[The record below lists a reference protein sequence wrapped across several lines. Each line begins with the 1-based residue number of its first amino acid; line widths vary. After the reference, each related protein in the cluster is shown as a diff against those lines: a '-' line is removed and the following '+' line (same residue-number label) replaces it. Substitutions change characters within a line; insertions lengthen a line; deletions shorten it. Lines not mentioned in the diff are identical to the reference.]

1 MVQYVDCSGEGK
13 DILLRL
19 RNFLQKSSYHCSI
32 MGLYH
37 IFPYV
42 CLPPCFFPSS
52 TLPVPPILCV
62 AQLGRVR
69 GARAD
74 DEGRAPPLIMTPCD
88 GDPLARLPSRCSRPM
103 DQLQACARLRVLVC
117 VTLAVKSGTRRSHS
131 ISAGRADGRSDSW
144 AWTDP
149 GPNPLP
155 APSSIHRAPLPPSCP
170 STRQMPC
177 RDGMGGRKRGH
188 HDAR

>member
-1 MVQYVDCSGEGK
+1 MSASVLFSQINPPSAAYSMCCTTGAGSGSACG
-13 DILLRL
+13 R
-19 RNFLQKSSYHCSI
+19 RR
-32 MGLYH
+32 
-37 IFPYV
+37 
-42 CLPPCFFPSS
+42 PS
-52 TLPVPPILCV
+52 
-62 AQLGRVR
+62 
-69 GARAD
+69 
-74 DEGRAPPLIMTPCD
+74 PPLIMTPCD